1 MVTNMIDIQHH
12 IQLVEQKIET
22 IIRRRRKYGKVINA
36 FVFLVGALSIA
47 FLMALGLELT
57 IDQRTV
63 VTLVSLLSITCGIG
77 LMCIYNSMVNI
88 KVRDYRSF
96 VSELREIERK
106 IGSTFD
112 PRKH

>member
-1 MVTNMIDIQHH
+1 MIDIQHH
-12 IQLVEQKIET
+12 IQLVERKIET
-22 IIRRRRKYGKVINA
+22 IIWRRKKYGKAINTI
-36 FVFLVGALSIA
+36 VFFAGALSIA
-47 FLMALGLELT
+47 FFMALGLEIT

-63 VTLVSLLSITCGIG
+63 VTLVSLISITCGIG
-77 LMCIYNSMVNI
+77 LMCIYNSMVSI

-96 VSELREIERK
+96 ISELREIERK